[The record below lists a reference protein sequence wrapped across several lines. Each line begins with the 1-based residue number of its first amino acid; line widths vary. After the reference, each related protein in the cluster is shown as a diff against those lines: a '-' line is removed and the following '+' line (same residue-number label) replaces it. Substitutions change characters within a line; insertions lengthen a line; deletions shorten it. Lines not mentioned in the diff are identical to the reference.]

1 VSNIIQPGQPVI
13 FMKIGI
19 HAQEPLEA
27 IIERKLKEIDDEG
40 MAFWGYGGN
49 TCHPSSM
56 VQPFAADQQARGKSI
71 YLVME
76 KMQSNHWAEPIRSEE
91 YSVDGKVWQP
101 VPQGIHVRGSR
112 FALAIKNLQET
123 NLVLPLARSHVAQ
136 GPSLGRNG
144 RAYVSGRVDKACLE
158 LEDGVQIPPAP
169 EESVTQ
175 IGLVAEL
182 CDPYA
187 VFLRNRDA

>member
-1 VSNIIQPGQPVI
+1 MSAIITPGQSVI

-19 HAQEPLEA
+19 HAREPLET
-27 IIERKLKEIDDEG
+27 IIERKLKEIEDEG

-56 VQPFAADQQARGKSI
+56 VQPFAATQAQKGKPV

-76 KMQSNHWAEPIRSEE
+76 KMQSNHFAEPLRSEE
-91 YSVDGKVWQP
+91 YSIDGKVWKP
-101 VPQGIHVRGSR
+101 VPAGIHVLGSR
-112 FALAIKNLQET
+112 YALAIKNLEQTE
-123 NLVLPLARSHVAQ
+123 LVLPLARTHVAQ
-136 GPSLGRNG
+136 GPSLGRAGN
-144 RAYVSGRVDKACLE
+144 AYVSGRIDKACLE
-158 LEDGVQIPPAP
+158 LDNNVNVPPAP
-169 EESVTQ
+169 DEKVTA

-187 VFLRNRDA
+187 VFLRNP

>member
-1 VSNIIQPGQPVI
+1 MSAIIMPGQPVI

-19 HAQEPLEA
+19 HAREPLET

-56 VQPFAADQQARGKSI
+56 VQPFAATQAEKGKPI

-76 KMQSNHWAEPIRSEE
+76 KMQSKHFAEPIRSDE
-91 YSVDGKVWQP
+91 YSINGRTWLT
-101 VPQGIHVRGSR
+101 VPAGIHVLGSR
-112 FALAIKNLQET
+112 YALAIKDLKQT
-123 NLVLPLARSHVAQ
+123 DLALPLARTHVAQ
-136 GPSLGRNG
+136 GPSHG
-144 RAYVSGRVDKACLE
+144 RAGNAYVAGRVDKACLE
-158 LEDGVQIPPAP
+158 LDEHVNVPPAP
-169 EESVTQ
+169 DEKVAK

-182 CDPYA
+182 CEPYA
-187 VFLRNRDA
+187 VFLRNR

>member
-1 VSNIIQPGQPVI
+1 MSAIIKPGQPVI
-13 FMKIGI
+13 FMKVGI
-19 HAQEPLEA
+19 HAREPLET

-56 VQPFAADQQARGKSI
+56 VQPFAANQASRGKPI

-76 KMQSNHWAEPIRSEE
+76 KMQSNHFAEPIRSNE
-91 YSVDGKVWQP
+91 YSIDGETWNP
-101 VPQGIHVRGSR
+101 VPDGIHVLGSR
-112 FALAIKNLQET
+112 YALAIKSLTQAGLT
-123 NLVLPLARSHVAQ
+123 LPLARSHVAQ
-136 GPSLGRNG
+136 GPSRG
-144 RAYVSGRVDKACLE
+144 RAGNLYVSGRIDKACLE
-158 LEDGVQIPPAP
+158 LGENVHVPPGPDEKVA
-169 EESVTQ
+169 E

-187 VFLRNRDA
+187 VFLRNR